1 MRVFKF
7 QHEDGGKIKEI
18 FARDEYEA
26 WEKLYSLVERVDDW
40 KLIN

>member
-1 MRVFKF
+1 MKAFKF

-26 WEKLYSLVERVDDW
+26 WEKLQTLVKKSR
-40 KLIN
+40 